1 MHPRPIPVLT
11 AIAVVLVS
19 ACVRPPP
26 SPPAVQSKV
35 MAKPVAPKKG
45 VVSAISLT
53 TLFELHQAGRVLA
66 VDARPGFVFAFGHL
80 PGAVNWPRLSF
91 DSMAAR
97 HEVELK
103 RAVASDRVIVV
114 YCTDAACPDAA
125 TVAQRISTLG
135 YPVSILEGG
144 YAAWKEADLPI
155 E

>member
-1 MHPRPIPVLT
+1 MLT

-19 ACVRPPP
+19 ACAKPPP
-26 SPPAVQSKV
+26 TIPAVQSK
-35 MAKPVAPKKG
+35 PVTRPSPPKKG

-66 VDARPGFVFAFGHL
+66 VDARPGFVYAFGHL
-80 PGAVNWPRLSF
+80 PGAVNWPRASVDSALSL
-91 DSMAAR
+91 
-97 HEVELK
+97 HEAELK

-125 TVAQRISTLG
+125 SVAQRISTLG

-144 YAAWKEADLPI
+144 FAAWKEADLPT